1 MQNQIESFILDEQLL
16 FPGDHVLVA
25 VSGGVDSMVLLDVLC
40 QFQEKFQLELR
51 VAHLDHQLRT
61 DSEADAQLVV
71 EQAKQR
77 GLAYTVKQTDVAALA
92 EKIKQSVETAGRDA
106 RYQFLTSVANEQG
119 CQSIALG
126 HHQNDQAETFLL
138 NLIRGANVQGWGG
151 MKPKSDACIRPLLHC
166 SKAQIRQYAQEHDIE
181 FREDDTN
188 TDQQFRRNWIRHEVI
203 PLLEQK
209 NENWIDA
216 ITRNQAIFRE
226 ISDYLRKQAD
236 QAYEEVVVEFSES
249 DVTLNRKNFNQLD
262 PALQSEII
270 RLVVQNLYGSLVRLE
285 SDHIL
290 KVRKH
295 SQQLASGQVVE
306 LPLGLKV
313 FIQAESLLFSMNP
326 EQPSEIE
333 SMELVVPGKTAWDGW
348 NFTAALKDV
357 RNGQDIGSLSVC
369 MDWSKIEPPLVVR
382 SRQPGDRIDP
392 IGLGGHKKIQDIF
405 VDAKVARTARDRV
418 PLIADQQGIVW
429 VVGHCQSER
438 TRVTSASRRLLFL
451 RGEQHELGK

>member
-1 MQNQIESFILDEQLL
+1 MLNQIESLIETEQLL
-16 FPGDHVLVA
+16 SPGDRVLMA
-25 VSGGVDSMVLLDVLC
+25 VSGGVDSMVLLDVLY
-40 QFQEKFQLELR
+40 QFQKKFQLTLH
-51 VAHLDHQLRT
+51 VAHLDHQLRS
-61 DSEADAQLVV
+61 DSQADAQFVV

-92 EKIKQSVETAGRDA
+92 EKNRHSIETAGRDT

-119 CQSIALG
+119 CQKIALG

-151 MKPKSDACIRPLLHC
+151 MKPKSDAYIRPLLHC
-166 SKAQIRQYAQEHDIE
+166 SKAQIRQYAQERDIE

-188 TDQQFRRNWIRHEVI
+188 TDQQFRRNWIRHEII

-209 NENWIDA
+209 NEQWVDA

-226 ISDYLRKQAD
+226 ISDYLRKQAE
-236 QAYEEVVVEFSES
+236 QAFEEIVIHLSES
-249 DVTLNRKNFNQLD
+249 NVTLDRKNFNQLH

-270 RLVVQNLYGSLVRLE
+270 RLVVQKLSGSLIRLE

-290 KVRKH
+290 NVRQH
-295 SQQLASGQVVE
+295 TQQSTSGQVIE

-313 FIQAESLLFSMNP
+313 LIQAESILFSMHP
-326 EQPSEIE
+326 EQPDEIE
-333 SMELVVPGKTAWDGW
+333 STELPVPGKTAWDGW
-348 NFTAALKDV
+348 NFTSTLKDV
-357 RNGQDIGSLSVC
+357 RNRQDIGSLSVC

-392 IGLGGHKKIQDIF
+392 MGLGGHKKIQDIF

-418 PLIADQQGIVW
+418 PLIADRQGIVW

-451 RGEQHELGK
+451 RGEQHELRK